1 MAVESLGMIEVRGFL
16 GAVVAADAA
25 LKAANVDLQ
34 DATITRGGLVTVL
47 LIGDVAAV
55 NAAVDAGVSSIE
67 NMGCLISNYVIARM
81 DEQTNQMT
89 IPPAP
94 KGPEK
99 SVTEP
104 ASANKATATNATT
117 SDEPTAI
124 DTSSNDDIRSSTSA
138 PAKNLSVEDHKS
150 ADTDAGK
157 SIPPVEKTEEAKADS
172 TKKPETDDR
181 NTWVTDKQGL
191 ERMRVVDLRK
201 QAYRMNIKTLTKK
214 QIKMGNKR
222 TLVQAILDDLQRRND
237 I

>member
-47 LIGDVAAV
+47 LTGDVAAV

-89 IPPAP
+89 MPPAP
-94 KGPEK
+94 RGPK
-99 SVTEP
+99 KIVTKPASETKVTATDAATPDEP
-104 ASANKATATNATT
+104 AADKSSSDDVQNATV
-117 SDEPTAI
+117 SP
-124 DTSSNDDIRSSTSA
+124 S
-138 PAKNLSVEDHKS
+138 KNSSVEDDKS
-150 ADTDAGK
+150 IGTDTVK
-157 SIPPVEKTEEAKADS
+157 SIPSVEKTEKSQAET
-172 TKKPETDDR
+172 TKKAITDDK
-181 NTWVTDKQGL
+181 NTWVTDKQKL
-191 ERMRVVDLRK
+191 ENMRVVDLRK